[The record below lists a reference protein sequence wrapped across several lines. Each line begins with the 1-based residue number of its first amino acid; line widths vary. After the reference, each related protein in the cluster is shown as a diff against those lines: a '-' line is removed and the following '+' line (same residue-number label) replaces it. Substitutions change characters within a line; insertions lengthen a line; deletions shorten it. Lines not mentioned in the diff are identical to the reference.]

1 MSVQQEECAE
11 GRNCVNIVEKGK
23 ERNSCRTAPRSLSR
37 HEGRNPGSFR
47 VSLANQTQGGSVG
60 RPMGG
65 RLGEQGRR
73 KIGAD

>member
-1 MSVQQEECAE
+1 MSECAE

-47 VSLANQTQGGSVG
+47 VSLANQTQDGSVG

-65 RLGEQGRR
+65 PEAG
-73 KIGAD
+73 GAGLEENRS